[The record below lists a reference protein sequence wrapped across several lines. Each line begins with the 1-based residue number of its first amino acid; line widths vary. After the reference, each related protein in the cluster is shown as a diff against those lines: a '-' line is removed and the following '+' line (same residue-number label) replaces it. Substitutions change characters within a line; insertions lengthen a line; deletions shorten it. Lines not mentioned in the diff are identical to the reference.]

1 MKLNEQ
7 LAVINP
13 EEWIL
18 IRTNNTLFH
27 GQKKDIPSIIIER
40 NYKVLKTEICDY
52 INNVEDE
59 VFCELTDEE
68 VDEVAENIWGAVADD
83 NELSNVLNSTIEL
96 YAKHYIAE
104 HFNK

>member
-1 MKLNEQ
+1 ML
-7 LAVINP
+7 
-13 EEWIL
+13 EE
-18 IRTNNTLFH
+18 
-27 GQKKDIPSIIIER
+27 
-40 NYKVLKTEICDY
+40 VLKTEICDY

-59 VFCELTDEE
+59 VFCELTYEE

-83 NELSNVLNSTIEL
+83 NELSNVLNSTIEW

>member
-1 MKLNEQ
+1 ML
-7 LAVINP
+7 
-13 EEWIL
+13 EE
-18 IRTNNTLFH
+18 
-27 GQKKDIPSIIIER
+27 
-40 NYKVLKTEICDY
+40 VLKTEICDY

-83 NELSNVLNSTIEL
+83 NELSNVLNNTIEW